1 MLKEIEAKIN
11 EIDQELTDLHVKPG
25 GPMRTLRSFQLQ
37 RERRELL
44 KSCADLCAS
53 DKVSLARNQKRP
65 RIRDYIDALFQDF
78 FEMRGDR
85 LGGEDRSILGG
96 IALYKGRP
104 VTVIGHRKGKNLSEN
119 MAFRFGMPGPEG
131 YRKALRL
138 MEQAQK
144 FGRPVITMI
153 DTPGAY
159 PGIEAEANGQSV
171 AIARCLAEMSTLTVP
186 VVAIVTGEGGSG
198 GALALG
204 VANRVLMLEHS
215 VYSVLSPEGFAAI
228 LWKDAGKSAEA
239 AELMG
244 LTAQDLLA
252 LGVIDGIV
260 PEPEAGAQAN
270 PAPVFAALEALLA
283 GSLEELEK
291 LSGRVLAR
299 QRYEKFRAMGDRRSL
314 PPKEAAR

>member
-65 RIRDYIDALFQDF
+65 RIKDYIDALFQDF

-85 LGGEDRSILGG
+85 LGGEDCSILGG

-119 MAFRFGMPGPEG
+119 MTFRFGMPGPEG

-138 MEQAQK
+138 MKQAQK

-228 LWKDAGKSAEA
+228 LWKDASRSPEA
-239 AELMG
+239 CDMMK
-244 LTAQDLLA
+244 LTAQDLLH
-252 LGVIDGIV
+252 LGVIDGII
-260 PEPEAGAQAN
+260 PEPPGGAHRDPRA
-270 PAPVFAALEALLA
+270 VFASVDAALSRHLIE
-283 GSLEELEK
+283 
-291 LSGRVLAR
+291 LSGFSGGELAS
-299 QRYEKFRAMGDRRSL
+299 QRYQKFRAIGRPDSE
-314 PPKEAAR
+314 KERT